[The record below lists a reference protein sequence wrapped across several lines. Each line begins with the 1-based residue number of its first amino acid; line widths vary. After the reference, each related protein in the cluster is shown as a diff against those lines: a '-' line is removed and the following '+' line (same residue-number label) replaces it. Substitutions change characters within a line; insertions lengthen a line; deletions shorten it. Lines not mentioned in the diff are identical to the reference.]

1 MAIVILNPYAG
12 RWKGRES
19 KEDLVKA
26 LNAAGVPY
34 EMIETNYPGH
44 GIELARL
51 AVNNGDSPIIA
62 AGGDGSINE
71 VVNGMLQSAD
81 GEFDHLPP
89 LGVIPLGSAND
100 FTDNLGIP
108 RDILTA
114 AKVIAGGNQR
124 RIDICQVN
132 DRYFDNNSAIG
143 LEPFVTLIQEKI
155 KRLRGT
161 TRYLLATLKGIY
173 RNPQW
178 TMHLEWDNGSYEG
191 PVTLV
196 TVGNCPRTGGLF
208 FMTPHA
214 DPFDGKLTFV
224 YGYLPTRLQILRT
237 LPRTMRPGKGSYVE
251 QPAMHEIHA
260 EWLKIKSDQPTPA
273 HADGVIISREIQEL
287 EYRILPSVLP
297 VLLPLNERAQTEKTN

>member
-71 VVNGMLQSAD
+71 VVNGMLQAAD

-108 RDILTA
+108 RDILGA

-132 DRYFDNNSAIG
+132 DRYFDNNAAIG

-178 TMHLEWDNGSYEG
+178 TMHLEWDS
-191 PVTLV
+191 
-196 TVGNCPRTGGLF
+196 GNLRGTGDPGDGRQLP
-208 FMTPHA
+208 PHW
-214 DPFDGKLTFV
+214 
-224 YGYLPTRLQILRT
+224 RLIFHDAAR
-237 LPRTMRPGKGSYVE
+237 
-251 QPAMHEIHA
+251 
-260 EWLKIKSDQPTPA
+260 
-273 HADGVIISREIQEL
+273 
-287 EYRILPSVLP
+287 
-297 VLLPLNERAQTEKTN
+297 